1 MVILKYCWR
10 RVLYY
15 IVILPPSV
23 ELDQQKK
30 QKILMHF
37 SISPVC
43 KMLIAEKDKQ
53 GPDLVIPVWVRP
65 ELEPDVD
72 KGDKVDQIC
81 AFELVNK
88 AVDIDIDRQC
98 GF

>member
-1 MVILKYCWR
+1 
-10 RVLYY
+10 
-15 IVILPPSV
+15 
-23 ELDQQKK
+23 
-30 QKILMHF
+30 
-37 SISPVC
+37 
-43 KMLIAEKDKQ
+43 MLIAEKDKQ
-53 GPDLVIPVWVRP
+53 GPDLVIPVGVRP

-88 AVDIDIDRQC
+88 AVDIDIDQQC

>member
-1 MVILKYCWR
+1 
-10 RVLYY
+10 
-15 IVILPPSV
+15 
-23 ELDQQKK
+23 
-30 QKILMHF
+30 MHF

-72 KGDKVDQIC
+72 KV

-88 AVDIDIDRQC
+88 AVDIDIDQQC

>member
-1 MVILKYCWR
+1 
-10 RVLYY
+10 
-15 IVILPPSV
+15 
-23 ELDQQKK
+23 
-30 QKILMHF
+30 
-37 SISPVC
+37 
-43 KMLIAEKDKQ
+43 MLIAEKDKQ

-72 KGDKVDQIC
+72 KVDKVDTVDQIC

-88 AVDIDIDRQC
+88 EVDIDIDQQC

>member
-1 MVILKYCWR
+1 MLEKSFVLHNDLASIR
-10 RVLYY
+10 RVW
-15 IVILPPSV
+15 PT
-23 ELDQQKK
+23 KK
-30 QKILMHF
+30 QKVLVHF

-72 KGDKVDQIC
+72 KGDKGDKVDQIC
-81 AFELVNK
+81 PFELVNN
-88 AVDIDIDRQC
+88 AVDFDIDQQC

>member
-1 MVILKYCWR
+1 MIL
-10 RVLYY
+10 
-15 IVILPPSV
+15 LPSLG
-23 ELDQQKK
+23 LDQHLVKK
-30 QKILMHF
+30 NLVHF

-72 KGDKVDQIC
+72 KVDQIC
-81 AFELVNK
+81 AF
-88 AVDIDIDRQC
+88 
-98 GF
+98 

>member
-1 MVILKYCWR
+1 MSFELHNDLASIPRAWPTFGLKKKFWR
-10 RVLYY
+10 T
-15 IVILPPSV
+15 
-23 ELDQQKK
+23 
-30 QKILMHF
+30 F

-88 AVDIDIDRQC
+88 EVDIDIDQQC

>member
-1 MVILKYCWR
+1 
-10 RVLYY
+10 
-15 IVILPPSV
+15 
-23 ELDQQKK
+23 
-30 QKILMHF
+30 MHF

-53 GPDLVIPVWVRP
+53 GPDLVIPVGVRP

-72 KGDKVDQIC
+72 KGDKVDKVDQIC
-81 AFELVNK
+81 AFELVNN
-88 AVDIDIDRQC
+88 AVDIDIDQQC

>member
-1 MVILKYCWR
+1 
-10 RVLYY
+10 
-15 IVILPPSV
+15 
-23 ELDQQKK
+23 
-30 QKILMHF
+30 
-37 SISPVC
+37 
-43 KMLIAEKDKQ
+43 MLIAEKDKQ
-53 GPDLVIPVWVRP
+53 GPDLVILVGVRP

-88 AVDIDIDRQC
+88 AVDIDIDQQC